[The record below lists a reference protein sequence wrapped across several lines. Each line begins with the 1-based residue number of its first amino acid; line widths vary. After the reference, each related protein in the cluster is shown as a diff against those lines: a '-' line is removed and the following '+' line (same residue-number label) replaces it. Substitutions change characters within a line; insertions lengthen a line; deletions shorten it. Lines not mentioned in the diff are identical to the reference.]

1 MRCTRSI
8 PKNVTLPTVTK
19 HSTISPLPF
28 SSRPFPVFFL
38 QRFDV
43 SRMWSGKT
51 RDSCPGEEMM
61 ASRRVQWP
69 GLPASAQHVRPRTRS
84 SFRPATSSL
93 QPPLTNALQQIRRLS
108 PGGGALDTS
117 ASHRSRLLSRWRHC
131 QRLAF
136 IVVSPPFTIMR
147 YTSWTLNITSL
158 VC

>member
-1 MRCTRSI
+1 MRCNRSI
-8 PKNVTLPTVTK
+8 PLTKRFLPWRNTQQY
-19 HSTISPLPF
+19 PR
-28 SSRPFPVFFL
+28 SRFPPGRSLFFFL

-61 ASRRVQWP
+61 TSRRVQWP
-69 GLPASAQHVRPRTRS
+69 GLPASAQHVRPWTRS
-84 SFRPATSSL
+84 TIRPATSSL

-108 PGGGALDTS
+108 PGGGALGTS

-131 QRLAF
+131 QCLAF

-147 YTSWTLNITSL
+147 YT
-158 VC
+158 